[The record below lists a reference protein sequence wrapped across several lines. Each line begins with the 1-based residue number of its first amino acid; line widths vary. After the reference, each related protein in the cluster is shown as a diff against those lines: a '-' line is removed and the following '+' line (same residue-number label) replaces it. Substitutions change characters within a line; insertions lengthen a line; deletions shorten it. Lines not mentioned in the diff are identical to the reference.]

1 MKKINGA
8 DCHGE
13 KIMKENLL
21 AAKGRVDKLIAMALD
36 EDIGSGDITTA
47 GILTGREKGS
57 AKAVAK
63 SEMVVAGIDVFR
75 ETFLLL
81 DSHITFTAH
90 VEDGE
95 GIRPGVIM
103 GELQGTLTS
112 ILMAERAAL
121 NFLQRMCGIAT
132 LTSRLVEAVA
142 GTGVKILHTRKTAP
156 GLRALD
162 TYAVRV
168 AGGYSHRAGLFD
180 GVLLKENHIVAAGGI
195 AEAVSRARR
204 RMPHTV
210 KVEVET
216 ENLAEVE
223 QALSAGAELIMLDNM
238 SLKEMCQAV
247 KLVAGRALL
256 EASGNVTLANVR
268 EIAATGVHY
277 ISVGALT
284 HSVTAADISLRV
296 ECRDE

>member
-1 MKKINGA
+1 
-8 DCHGE
+8 
-13 KIMKENLL
+13 MKENLL
-21 AAKGRVDKLIAMALD
+21 AAKGRVDKLIAMALE

-47 GILTGREKGS
+47 GILTGREKGG

-81 DSHITFTAH
+81 DGHITFTAH

-95 GIRPGVIM
+95 RIRPGAIM
-103 GELQGTLTS
+103 GELQGTLLS
-112 ILMAERAAL
+112 ILMAERVAL

-142 GTGVKILHTRKTAP
+142 GTGVKILHTRKTVP

-195 AEAVSRARR
+195 AEAVFHARR

-223 QALSAGAELIMLDNM
+223 QALSAGVELIMLDNM
-238 SLKEMCQAV
+238 SMEETRQAV

-256 EASGNVTLANVR
+256 EASGNVTLANIR